1 MAVRIRLSRQGKKK
15 APFYRLVVA
24 DSRSPRDG
32 KFIELIGTYNPM
44 TDPAAVTINEDRALY
59 WLGVG
64 ALPSDTARGLLKKE
78 GIWEKF
84 ESNKAK

>member
-1 MAVRIRLSRQGKKK
+1 MAVKIRLSRQGKKK

-44 TDPAAVTINEDRALY
+44 TEPAAVAINEERALY
-59 WLGVG
+59 WLKEG
-64 ALPSDTARGLLKKE
+64 ALPSDTARGLLKKQ
-78 GIWEKF
+78 GIWDKF
-84 ESNKAK
+84 KNKEA

>member
-1 MAVRIRLSRQGKKK
+1 MAVKIRLSRQGRKK

-24 DSRSPRDG
+24 DERSPRDG

-44 TDPAAVTINEDRALY
+44 TDPATVNINEERALY
-59 WLGVG
+59 WLKNG
-64 ALPSDTARGLLKKE
+64 ALPSDTARGLLKKQ

-84 ESNKAK
+84 KTKEA

>member
-1 MAVRIRLSRQGKKK
+1 MAVKIRLSRQGRKK

-24 DSRSPRDG
+24 DERSPRYG

-44 TDPAAVTINEDRALY
+44 TDPASVNINEERALY
-59 WLGVG
+59 WLKNG
-64 ALPSDTARGLLKKE
+64 ALPSDTARGLLRKQ

-84 ESNKAK
+84 KTKEA

>member
-24 DSRSPRDG
+24 DSHSPRDG

-44 TDPAAVTINEDRALY
+44 TDPATVSINEERALY

-64 ALPSDTARGLLKKE
+64 ALPSDTARGLLKKQ
-78 GIWEKF
+78 GVWEKF
-84 ESNKAK
+84 ESAKA

>member
-44 TDPAAVTINEDRALY
+44 TDPADVAINEDRALY

>member
-24 DSRSPRDG
+24 DSRAPRDG

-44 TDPAAVTINEDRALY
+44 TDPAAVTIDEDRALY
-59 WLGVG
+59 WLGQG
-64 ALPSDTARGLLKKE
+64 ASPSDTARGPLKKQ

-84 ESNKAK
+84 EAKKA

>member
-24 DSRSPRDG
+24 DSHSPRDG

-59 WLGVG
+59 WLSVG
-64 ALPSDTARGLLKKE
+64 ALPSDTARGLLKKQ

-84 ESNKAK
+84 ESRKAQ

>member
-1 MAVRIRLSRQGKKK
+1 MAVKIRLSRQGRKK

-24 DSRSPRDG
+24 DERSPRDG

-59 WLGVG
+59 WLQHG
-64 ALPSDTARGLLKKE
+64 ALPSDTARGLLRKQGVLDKFKKRE
-78 GIWEKF
+78 TE
-84 ESNKAK
+84 

>member
-1 MAVRIRLSRQGKKK
+1 MAVRIRLSRLGRKK

-32 KFIELIGTYNPM
+32 RFIELIGTYNPM
-44 TDPAAVTINEDRALY
+44 TDPAVVAIDKDRALY
-59 WLGVG
+59 WLSVG
-64 ALPSDTARGLLKKE
+64 AQPSDTARGLLKKQ

-84 ESNKAK
+84 ESAKAH

>member
-1 MAVRIRLSRQGKKK
+1 MAVRIRLSRLGRKK

-32 KFIELIGTYNPM
+32 RFIELIGTYNSM
-44 TDPAAVTINEDRALY
+44 TDPAAVVIDEDRALY
-59 WLGVG
+59 WLSVG
-64 ALPSDTARGLLKKE
+64 AQPSDTARGLLKKQ

-84 ESNKAK
+84 ESAKAH

>member
-1 MAVRIRLSRQGKKK
+1 MAVKIRLSRQGKKK

-44 TDPAAVTINEDRALY
+44 TEPAAVTINEERALY
-59 WLGVG
+59 WLKEG
-64 ALPSDTARGLLKKE
+64 ALPSDTARGLLKKQ
-78 GIWEKF
+78 GIWDKF
-84 ESNKAK
+84 KNGAE

>member
-44 TDPAAVTINEDRALY
+44 TDPAAVSINEDRALY

-84 ESNKAK
+84 ENNKAK

>member
-1 MAVRIRLSRQGKKK
+1 MAVKIRLSRQGKKK

-44 TDPAAVTINEDRALY
+44 TEPAAVAINEERALY
-59 WLGVG
+59 WLKEG
-64 ALPSDTARGLLKKE
+64 ALPSDTARGLLKKQ
-78 GIWEKF
+78 GIWDKF
-84 ESNKAK
+84 KNGAE